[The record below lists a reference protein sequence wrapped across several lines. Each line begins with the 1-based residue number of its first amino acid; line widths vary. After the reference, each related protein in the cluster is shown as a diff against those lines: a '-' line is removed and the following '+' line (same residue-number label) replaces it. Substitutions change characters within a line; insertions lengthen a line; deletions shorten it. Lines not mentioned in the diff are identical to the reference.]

1 MQIGAFKFLIGKLD
15 EHARGIKYR
24 YGPRMGNTRN
34 AIDAAVHQEKHR

>member
-1 MQIGAFKFLIGKLD
+1 MQMGEFKNRIGMLG